1 MSAEGAY
8 LTFLGT
14 GTSVGIPVIGC
25 ICEVCK
31 STDPRNNRT
40 RSSLLISTPE
50 TQILIDSGPDLRE
63 QALRENLT
71 SIDAV
76 LYTHSHLDHV
86 VGFDELRA
94 FCWEKKDPLPLYAS
108 ESCLNVLINM
118 FGWAFHSENT
128 HSGYIKP
135 DPRPISKQFTIGDL
149 SIQPLPVIHGTVD
162 THGYRFDTKDGF
174 SFAYLPD
181 VKSIPEAT
189 MELLG
194 NLDLLII
201 DSLRNSP
208 HSSHLSLTEALTIVD
223 SLSPKRTL
231 LTHLSHE
238 LDHSTLAT
246 SLSNHISPA
255 YDGLKI
261 CLKGSDVYS

>member
-1 MSAEGAY
+1 MSAEESY

-25 ICEVCK
+25 ICDVCK
-31 STDPRNNRT
+31 SPDPHNNRT
-40 RSSLLISTPE
+40 RASIFIHTPE
-50 TQILIDSGPDLRE
+50 TKILIDSGPDLRE
-63 QALRENLT
+63 QALRENIT
-71 SIDAV
+71 EIDAV

-94 FCWEKKDPLPLYAS
+94 FCWKKKEPLPLYAS

-118 FGWAFHSENT
+118 FGWAFHADNT

-135 DPRPISKQFTIGDL
+135 DPRPISTQFTIGDL
-149 SIQPLPVIHGTVD
+149 TIHPLHVLHGSVE
-162 THGYRFDTKDGF
+162 THGYRIDTQRGF
-174 SFAYLPD
+174 SIAYLPD
-181 VKSIPEAT
+181 VKTIPEES

-208 HSSHLSLTEALTIVD
+208 HSTHLCLPETLAIVD
-223 SLSPKRTL
+223 TLAPKRTL
-231 LTHLSHE
+231 LTHICHE
-238 LDHSTLAT
+238 LDHATLAS
-246 SLSNHISPA
+246 SLTKNVSPA

-261 CLKGSDVYS
+261 SLRV

>member
-1 MSAEGAY
+1 MSINDAY

-14 GTSVGIPVIGC
+14 GTSVGVPVIGC
-25 ICEVCK
+25 VCEVCK
-31 STDPRNNRT
+31 SNDPRNNRT
-40 RSSLLISTPE
+40 RSSLFIQTPE
-50 TQILIDSGPDLRE
+50 SQILIDSGPDLRE

-71 SIDAV
+71 SLDAV

-94 FCWEKKDPLPLYAS
+94 FCWGKKEPLPLYAS
-108 ESCLNVLINM
+108 ESCLNVLIHM
-118 FGWAFHSENT
+118 FGWAFHVENT

-149 SIQPLPVIHGTVD
+149 KIQPLPVIHGTVE
-162 THGYRFDTKDGF
+162 THGYRFNTREGF

-181 VKSIPEAT
+181 VKTIPEET
-189 MELLG
+189 MGLLG
-194 NLDLLII
+194 DLDLLII

-208 HSSHLSLTEALTIVD
+208 HSTHMSIPEALAMVD
-223 SLSPKRTL
+223 FLSPKQTL

-238 LDHSTLAT
+238 IDHATLAAE
-246 SLSNHISPA
+246 LKNQISPA
-255 YDGLKI
+255 YDGLRIPLSKY
-261 CLKGSDVYS
+261 D

>member
-1 MSAEGAY
+1 MSSDDAY

-14 GTSVGIPVIGC
+14 GTSVGVPVIGC

-40 RSSLLISTPE
+40 RSSLFISTPE

-94 FCWEKKDPLPLYAS
+94 FCWGKKDPLPLYAS

-135 DPRPISKQFTIGDL
+135 DPHPISKQFTIGDL
-149 SIQPLPVIHGTVD
+149 SIQPLPVIHGTVE

-181 VKSIPEAT
+181 VKTIPGAT

-208 HSSHLSLTEALTIVD
+208 HSTHLSLPEALAIVD

-238 LDHSTLAT
+238 LDHATLAS
-246 SLSNHISPA
+246 SLSKNISPA
-255 YDGLKI
+255 YDGLSI
-261 CLKGSDVYS
+261 TLA